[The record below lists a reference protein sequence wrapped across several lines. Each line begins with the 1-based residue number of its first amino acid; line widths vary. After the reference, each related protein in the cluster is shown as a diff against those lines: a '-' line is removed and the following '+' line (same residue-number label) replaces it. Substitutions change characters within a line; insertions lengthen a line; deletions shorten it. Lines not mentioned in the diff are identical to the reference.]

1 MLPTGAAALVEE
13 DVVRLTWSMLVGI
26 ANRRIVTSASA
37 KIRKIKTAL
46 PKTNSSLRQI
56 KIPMVAVVVDT
67 AVVILA
73 DEVRPSPKKTQAPNT
88 SKRNGRSKGYIWFR
102 ES

>member
-1 MLPTGAAALVEE
+1 MFQTEAAALAKAC
-13 DVVRLTWSMLVGI
+13 SMLVGI

-37 KIRKIKTAL
+37 RSLKIKTAL
-46 PKTNSSLRQI
+46 PKTSSSLRQT

-67 AVVILA
+67 AVVIRA

-88 SKRNGRSKGYIWFR
+88 SERNGRSKGYIWFK
-102 ES
+102 EN